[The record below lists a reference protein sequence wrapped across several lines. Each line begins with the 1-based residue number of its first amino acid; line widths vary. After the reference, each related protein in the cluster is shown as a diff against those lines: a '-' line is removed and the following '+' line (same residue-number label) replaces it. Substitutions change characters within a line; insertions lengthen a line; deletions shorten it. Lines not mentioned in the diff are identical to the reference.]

1 MTEQLLIAFG
11 ALGLILLGMDWM
23 SNGLKAASGPK
34 FLAALESWTTTPIR
48 GLLFGTTA
56 TIAAQ
61 SSSAITVATIGFVNA
76 GVLTLQKSA
85 YVIYG
90 SNVGTSLTG
99 WFIALV
105 GVQLKI
111 DALALPLIGFGALSK
126 LFGKN
131 PAWRGLGE
139 ATIGFGALF
148 LGLSFLKSSFDSSG
162 ISLNFQMIA
171 ENGLLGLL
179 LAILI
184 GTVLTTVMQASVAVI
199 ALVLTAVSSGSM
211 DIAIA
216 ASFVI
221 GANLGTTSTAI
232 MSTLAAT
239 ANAKR
244 LAWLH
249 VIFNLLTALVAVLL
263 MHPIL
268 NLITSVENVLSI
280 NATPAISLAIFHSL
294 FNIMGVLLMWPI
306 TNRVVNWLSQRFK
319 AAPVNLK
326 YVDSSSLSLPDTAIK
341 ALSQELFDQ
350 LIKIGHIAAQSGS
363 SNSSIEKIL
372 DNVQSKQKSIAEYL
386 DKLSETK
393 LTQGQARALTILSTS
408 LLRLDTV
415 IQLSPKLNLSL
426 ANYNDNFVQEKAL
439 WQSLTTSDYDPF
451 LFKKEYR
458 TYLKCIEGQK
468 RAIYKAVMTHTLTHS
483 KATELLLSI
492 HELKRMNVQL
502 IKASSS
508 LRRLIKTYSTEEA

>member
-1 MTEQLLIAFG
+1 MTEQILIAFG

-48 GLLFGTTA
+48 GVFFGTTA

-76 GVLTLQKSA
+76 GVLTLQKAA

-111 DALALPLIGFGALSK
+111 DAFALPLIGFGALTK
-126 LFGKN
+126 LFGKS
-131 PAWRGLGE
+131 PTLRGLGE

-162 ISLNFQMIA
+162 MNLDFPFLA
-171 ENGLLGLL
+171 ENGVIGLL
-179 LAILI
+179 FAILV
-184 GTVLTTVMQASVAVI
+184 GTVLTAIMQASVAVI

-249 VIFNLLTALVAVLL
+249 VIFNLITALVAVLL

-268 NLITSVENVLSI
+268 SLIEYVEQTLALNS
-280 NATPAISLAIFHSL
+280 TPAISLAIFHSL
-294 FNIMGVLLMWPI
+294 FNVMGVLLMWPI
-306 TNRVVNWLSQRFK
+306 TGAIVNWLSERFR
-319 AAPVNLK
+319 AAPVQLK
-326 YVDSSSLSLPDTAIK
+326 YVDSSTLLLPDTAIK
-341 ALSQELFDQ
+341 ALNQELYDQ
-350 LIKIGHIAAQSGS
+350 LIKIGHLAAQSRT
-363 SNSSIEKIL
+363 SNESVEKIL
-372 DNVQSKQKSIAEYL
+372 DNVQSKQKSIANYL
-386 DKLSETK
+386 DQLSETK
-393 LTQGQARALTILSTS
+393 LTQRQARALNILSTS

-415 IQLSPKLNLSL
+415 IQLSPKLNLALSD
-426 ANYNDNFVQEKAL
+426 YNDNFMQEKAL
-439 WQSLTTSDYDPF
+439 WQSLTTTDYDPT

-458 TYLKCIEGQK
+458 TYLKNIEGQK
-468 RAIYKAVMTHTLTHS
+468 RAIYNAVMTHTLTHS

-492 HELKRMNVQL
+492 HELKRMNMQL
-502 IKASSS
+502 IKASSA
-508 LRRLIKTYSTEEA
+508 LRRQLKDYSSSEE

>member
-1 MTEQLLIAFG
+1 MTEQILIAFG

-48 GLLFGTTA
+48 GVVFGTTA

-76 GVLTLQKSA
+76 GVLTLKKAA

-111 DALALPLIGFGALSK
+111 DAFALPLIGFGALTK
-126 LFGKN
+126 LFGKS

-162 ISLNFQMIA
+162 MSLDFPFLA
-171 ENGLLGLL
+171 ENGVIGLL
-179 LAILI
+179 FAILI
-184 GTVLTTVMQASVAVI
+184 GTVLTTIMQASVAVI

-249 VIFNLLTALVAVLL
+249 VIFNLITALVAVLL

-268 NLITSVENVLSI
+268 SLIEYVEQALALNS
-280 NATPAISLAIFHSL
+280 TPAISLAIFHSL
-294 FNIMGVLLMWPI
+294 FNVMGVLLMWPI
-306 TNRVVNWLSQRFK
+306 TGAIVNWLSERFK
-319 AAPVNLK
+319 AAPIQLK
-326 YVDSSSLSLPDTAIK
+326 YVDSSTLLIPDTAIK
-341 ALSQELFDQ
+341 ALSQELYDQ
-350 LIKIGHIAAQSGS
+350 LVKIGHIAAQSR
-363 SNSSIEKIL
+363 SNSVSFEKIL
-372 DNVQSKQKSIAEYL
+372 DNVQSKQKSIASYL
-386 DKLSETK
+386 DQLSETK
-393 LTQGQARALTILSTS
+393 LTQRQARALTILSTT

-415 IQLSPKLNLSL
+415 IQLSPKLNLAL
-426 ANYNDNFVQEKAL
+426 ADYNDNFIQEKAL
-439 WQSLTTSDYDPF
+439 WQSLTTSDYDPT

-458 TYLKCIEGQK
+458 TYLKSIEGQK
-468 RAIYKAVMTHTLTHS
+468 RAIYKAVIAHTLTHS

-492 HELKRMNVQL
+492 HELKRMNMQL
-502 IKASSS
+502 IKASSA
-508 LRRLIKTYSTEEA
+508 LRKQLKDYSCEDE